1 VPLRGKLSNPIRFLL
16 ETKIELSIS
25 ESKNKYGHCAEQTE
39 RLLRQKVSGK
49 ELKVG
54 DQVMLYNPA
63 VKLGRSPKLHCPWE
77 IQPYDILEKMSDV
90 DYKIRKR
97 NGKAKIVHFNRLKK
111 FVPSNQ
117 GSKVV

>member
-1 VPLRGKLSNPIRFLL
+1 M
-16 ETKIELSIS
+16 
-25 ESKNKYGHCAEQTE
+25 
-39 RLLRQKVSGK
+39 RQKLNSAFQKVRTNTDTAQNRQKDYYDKNVSGK
-49 ELKVG
+49 ELKVV

-77 IQPYDILEKMSDV
+77 RQPYDILEKMSDV